1 MDLSI
6 RQTSRASKPYDPI
19 HHIPFHSLTPFIHFL
34 QLLTFTMH
42 NVLVA
47 ASALLLAHC
56 GASPIAA
63 LKVRQSSCPEVH
75 VFGARE
81 TTAPAGYG
89 TASVVVDL
97 VLGAYAGATSE
108 AIDYPAWYGASA
120 IFRVTLYCN

>member
-1 MDLSI
+1 MF
-6 RQTSRASKPYDPI
+6 RASFLPYYSASLYFVSFY
-19 HHIPFHSLTPFIHFL
+19 IPHLHSSK
-34 QLLTFTMH
+34 MY

-63 LKVRQSSCPEVH
+63 LKARQSCPEVH

-89 TASVVVDL
+89 TASVVVEL
-97 VLGAYAGATSE
+97 VLGAYSDATSE
-108 AIDYPAWYGASA
+108 AIDYPAWYGATAVPFCRWHDS
-120 IFRVTLYCN
+120 

>member
-1 MDLSI
+1 
-6 RQTSRASKPYDPI
+6 
-19 HHIPFHSLTPFIHFL
+19 
-34 QLLTFTMH
+34 MH

-63 LKVRQSSCPEVH
+63 LKARQSCPEVH

-120 IFRVTLYCN
+120 TSRVTLYCN

>member
-1 MDLSI
+1 
-6 RQTSRASKPYDPI
+6 
-19 HHIPFHSLTPFIHFL
+19 
-34 QLLTFTMH
+34 MH

-63 LKVRQSSCPEVH
+63 LKARQSCPEVH

-97 VLGAYAGATSE
+97 VLGAYSGATSE
-108 AIDYPAWYGASA
+108 AIDYPAWYVTDDQSVSRQQLT
-120 IFRVTLYCN
+120 IF

>member
-1 MDLSI
+1 
-6 RQTSRASKPYDPI
+6 
-19 HHIPFHSLTPFIHFL
+19 
-34 QLLTFTMH
+34 MH

-63 LKVRQSSCPEVH
+63 LKARQSCPEVH

-97 VLGAYAGATSE
+97 VLGAYPGATSE
-108 AIDYPAWYGASA
+108 AIDYPAWYGAFCDFS
-120 IFRVTLYCN
+120 VTLYVLQLTLW

>member
-1 MDLSI
+1 
-6 RQTSRASKPYDPI
+6 
-19 HHIPFHSLTPFIHFL
+19 
-34 QLLTFTMH
+34 MH

-63 LKVRQSSCPEVH
+63 LKARQSCPEVH

-97 VLGAYAGATSE
+97 VLGAYSGATSE
-108 AIDYPAWYGASA
+108 AIDYPAWYVMRLPFRIATAADYLLVEDKLLVVATPTVLLWSRAS
-120 IFRVTLYCN
+120 VQSPQL

>member
-1 MDLSI
+1 
-6 RQTSRASKPYDPI
+6 
-19 HHIPFHSLTPFIHFL
+19 
-34 QLLTFTMH
+34 MH

-63 LKVRQSSCPEVH
+63 LKARQSCPEVH

-97 VLGAYAGATSE
+97 VLGAYSGATSE
-108 AIDYPAWYGASA
+108 AIDYPAWYVPRQGEIRIGTAANQLAAEDSLA
-120 IFRVTLYCN
+120 VVAMLTAHPW

>member
-19 HHIPFHSLTPFIHFL
+19 HHIPFTHYIHSFPPTSY
-34 QLLTFTMH
+34 FTMH

-63 LKVRQSSCPEVH
+63 LKARQSCPEVH

-120 IFRVTLYCN
+120 TFRVTLYCN